1 MAGLNVTPSHTTPA
15 RFEEEVERL
24 SRASGWNKSV
34 KSPYSG
40 KHGFGS
46 TARTPT
52 PNRRR
57 SCSGEGRRSRANGL
71 TAAERATEA
80 ARDAMLGI
88 VETPMP
94 ADIRASAC
102 APNFPRP
109 SLASSAFGFTSTPQF
124 EAPGGP
130 GLHPANTPMGI
141 QSLVDLE
148 VHDAA
153 QDIDRESAGHS
164 SPRSNATL
172 SRIASL
178 GERAL
183 SQGMTPKK
191 EKAED
196 ALSAFKAKMETMG
209 FSVAEPAPAAADASA
224 AQDGRPEGDSPDAPM
239 SPTDGMLCQ
248 SARKSVTFRSPL
260 TDVRKNTANQT
271 TSSPMPTFTT
281 PIVRLSFA
289 TEGSN
294 AICSAQLTTSVS
306 SSTYL
311 NATGTSGSMATAAA
325 AASLE
330 RHESDMS
337 DGVCLYRESIA
348 SSVACEATM
357 QHAGFHVQQ
366 TSVTPLKPRRRETI
380 IFDKDDSDF
389 GCDDD
394 EEEDDEP
401 GAGPASSD
409 LPGTLSYRELQQLA
423 KTVGVPC
430 KGKKEALARAV
441 KKALAAS
448 DAAAPGACA
457 EEKYYSDDQREEAAV
472 GDADQP
478 FDGLSYRQLQL
489 KAKAMNVNASGT
501 RAALAARLVEA
512 SQ

>member
-289 TEGSN
+289 TE
-294 AICSAQLTTSVS
+294 
-306 SSTYL
+306 
-311 NATGTSGSMATAAA
+311 
-325 AASLE
+325 ASLE